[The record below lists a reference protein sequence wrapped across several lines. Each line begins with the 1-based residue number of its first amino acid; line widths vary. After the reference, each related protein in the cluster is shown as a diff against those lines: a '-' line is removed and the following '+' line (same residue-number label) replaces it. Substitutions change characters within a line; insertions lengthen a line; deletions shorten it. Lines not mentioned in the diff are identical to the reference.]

1 MKKIAYFLIFFITIS
16 KVSAQQY
23 PSNYGYL
30 PPPPNGNQIQP
41 SVWSKPTEPDES
53 SSDTNKIYDFPQVKA
68 SFIGGEVERDKFI
81 KEHLE
86 YPLDALKQ
94 GIEGRTI
101 LQFVVW
107 KDSTISDIKV
117 LKGFNATCD
126 QAAIDIIKKMP
137 KWNPGMQDGKPVNS
151 KYVLPIQFKLENVE
165 NIEVGPPIMEAP
177 SVSDKT
183 SLEAIPESPSNVID
197 TNRVYDIVLI
207 KPEFPGGV
215 AAMFSF
221 IKENL
226 VYPKEAVKNK
236 MEGKTF
242 IQFVV
247 RKDGTVTDVIIL
259 KGFDDLCDQAAKE
272 VVMKMP
278 KWKPGIQNGAPVNA
292 KFLIPIFFKLDEKR

>member
-1 MKKIAYFLIFFITIS
+1 MKKIAYFLIFFIIIS

-23 PSNYGYL
+23 PNHL
-30 PPPPNGNQIQP
+30 PEPVTPDPTIEDNQID
-41 SVWSKPTEPDES
+41 PDR
-53 SSDTNKIYDFPQVKA
+53 IYDFPQVKA

-101 LQFVVW
+101 LEFVVW

-151 KYVLPIQFKLENVE
+151 KYVLPIQFKLENVD

-177 SVSDKT
+177 PVSDKT
-183 SLEAIPESPSNVID
+183 SLDTIPESPSEVID
-197 TNRVYDIVLI
+197 TNRVYDIVQI
-207 KPEFPGGV
+207 RPEFPGGV

>member
-1 MKKIAYFLIFFITIS
+1 MRKTIIYILFFIIIS

-23 PSNYGYL
+23 PSNYGY
-30 PPPPNGNQIQP
+30 PPPPNSNETPPPVMP
-41 SVWSKPTEPDES
+41 SAPDEYS
-53 SSDTNKIYDFPQVKA
+53 ANPNKIYDIVQVKA

-101 LQFVVW
+101 LEFVVW

-126 QAAIDIIKKMP
+126 QAAIDVIKKMP

-151 KYVLPIQFKLENVE
+151 RYFLPIFFKLENVD
-165 NIEVGPPIMEAP
+165 NIEVGSPIMEAP
-177 SVSDKT
+177 PVSDKT
-183 SLEAIPESPSNVID
+183 SLDAIPESPSEVID
-197 TNRVYDIVLI
+197 TNRVYDIVQI
-207 KPEFPGGV
+207 RPEFPGGI
-215 AAMFSF
+215 ASMISF

-226 VYPKEAVKNK
+226 VYPEEAVKNK